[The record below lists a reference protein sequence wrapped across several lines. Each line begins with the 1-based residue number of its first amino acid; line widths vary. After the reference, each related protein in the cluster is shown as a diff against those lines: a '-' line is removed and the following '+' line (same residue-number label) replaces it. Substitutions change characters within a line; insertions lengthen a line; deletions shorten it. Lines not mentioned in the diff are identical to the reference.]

1 MKPKPGDQA
10 LLVKRVLATR
20 DDGDFF
26 RLERLDA
33 YRAFELDGHS
43 FFLALVVHH
52 PRFDHVRGA

>member
-1 MKPKPGDQA
+1 VKPKPGDQA

-33 YRAFELDGHS
+33 YRTFELDCYG

-52 PRFDHVRGA
+52 VRFDHVRGA